1 MPDGVR
7 LVGLSTSID
16 PARPNYPPSTWLER
30 EGWTVPT
37 MVDDGT
43 SRGLASLGMTSFP
56 GFVFV
61 DGDGQVVQRL
71 SGRLSAD
78 DFDQAVRSLAP

>member
-1 MPDGVR
+1 
-7 LVGLSTSID
+7 
-16 PARPNYPPSTWLER
+16 
-30 EGWTVPT
+30 
-37 MVDDGT
+37 
-43 SRGLASLGMTSFP
+43 MTSFP